1 MIPAAFSVLLLFVS
15 SAAVAAPLPSVR
27 ELFVNAPNE
36 IIPIFSTKTG
46 KHLTTE
52 ERAKLITLEDK
63 KNAYLEV
70 AGSADTDIFG
80 GGQMTLFKTKS
91 GSFLIGWHVDSNGDG
106 TEAIQMFRKDGDKW
120 TDVTNEALPK
130 ITAAMVDQQVWEK
143 DPAFKKKGT
152 KLSDCASGTY
162 AYKLPRHG
170 TTIEVFVSS
179 DCYNGPRLVLWRL
192 KFDGERFALQ
202 H

>member
-1 MIPAAFSVLLLFVS
+1 MNQAALSLVLFF
-15 SAAVAAPLPSVR
+15 AANAAIAAPLPSLR
-27 ELFVNAPNE
+27 ELFVSAPND
-36 IIPIFSTKTG
+36 IIPIFSSKTG
-46 KHLTTE
+46 KALTTE
-52 ERAKLITLEDK
+52 ERAKLITVEDK

-70 AGSADTDIFG
+70 AGNADTDIFG

-120 TDVTNEALPK
+120 IDVTSEVLPK
-130 ITAAMVDQQVWEK
+130 ITSAMVDQQVREK
-143 DPAFKKKGT
+143 DPAFKKKGS

-192 KFDGERFALQ
+192 KFDGERFVIQ
-202 H
+202 N